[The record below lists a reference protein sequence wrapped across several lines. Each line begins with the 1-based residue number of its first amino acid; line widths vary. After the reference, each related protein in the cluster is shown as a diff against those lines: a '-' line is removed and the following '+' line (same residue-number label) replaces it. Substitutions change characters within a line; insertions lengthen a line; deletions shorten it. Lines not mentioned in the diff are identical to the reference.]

1 MKKLILSF
9 CIVVLIALAFFT
21 APSCTKDIYE
31 PTKVKDSIVYVTKY
45 DTIKITNNNTTHDTV
60 YIGQDSVRASFTY
73 TLTYQNYPD
82 SIGDEYIQAV
92 NASQNVPT
100 NATYSWNIDGNLF
113 VYNNTSYLPSS
124 VFNVK
129 NNGQHIISMS
139 ITCPTTKK
147 VYTVSQIFTIKLKS

>member
-1 MKKLILSF
+1 MKKLLFPF
-9 CIVVLIALAFFT
+9 CLITLLAIAFFT
-21 APSCTKDIYE
+21 TPSCTKDIYE

-45 DTIKITNNNTTHDTV
+45 DTIKITNNNTTHD
-60 YIGQDSVRASFTY
+60 RASFTY